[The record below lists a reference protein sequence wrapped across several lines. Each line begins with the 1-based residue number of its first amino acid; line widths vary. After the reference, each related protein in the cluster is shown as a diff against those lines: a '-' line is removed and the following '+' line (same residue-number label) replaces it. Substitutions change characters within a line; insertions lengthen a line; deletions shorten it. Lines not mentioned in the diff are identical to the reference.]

1 MRPNDAHND
10 TVQICS
16 ITLKLWCFFSVIVGE
31 TSVLPNVYRNSF
43 AARTTMNHYTLRY
56 SEKNSNEWVIG
67 KRSCKSCSSS
77 ETAAWNNVTSLLDY
91 DNVTVSNPATT
102 IIRRPTYKIASF
114 YYILSNAHTVVV
126 SVVPLLSLVTNSLS
140 IAVFSRM
147 HRRINSELLLV
158 FVCLSVVDTFAL
170 TLSFNRF
177 VSRIISRKMS
187 LTRYN
192 VGCQV
197 LNWLGGCGQVCSSY
211 LVLLYTFER
220 FISVRYPLKR
230 AIICSARRVRIAVL
244 CILVF
249 IPASQIY
256 YLFLFSSVG
265 RSCTV
270 RPHNKLLYG
279 SLKLYIQFVL
289 GMLLPYCCVA
299 ILNAMIVYDMIK
311 YQRKRAA
318 LQASTTSSEDRTQRS
333 MTLMLLTASTYSLV
347 MVTPLISSRAL
358 NVRYTVSKTRM
369 NSLRQFIFD
378 FVAVFIISPWNYC
391 GNFFFYFIGGRQ
403 FRKEFVDMLRC
414 RQLLGKYRAS
424 DSATVHKILLSSL
437 ISLDKRG
444 YQYCWVVNIAVLIAR
459 FYRQHC
465 AQCNAPVFKLLRG
478 LF

>member
-1 MRPNDAHND
+1 MRPNDANND

-31 TSVLPNVYRNSF
+31 TSVLPNVYRNSL

-56 SEKNSNEWVIG
+56 SEKNPNEWMIG

-91 DNVTVSNPATT
+91 DNVTVSNPVTT

-114 YYILSNAHTVVV
+114 YYILSNAHTTVAN
-126 SVVPLLSLVTNSLS
+126 VVPFLSLVTNSLS

-147 HRRINSELLLV
+147 YRRIQSELLLV
-158 FVCLSVVDTFAL
+158 FVCISVVDTFAL

-177 VSRIISRKMS
+177 VKRMISRKMA
-187 LTRYN
+187 LTGYN

-249 IPASQIY
+249 VPASQIY
-256 YLFLFSSVG
+256 YLILFDFWG
-265 RSCTV
+265 PCAV
-270 RPHNKLLYG
+270 RPENRLLYG

-289 GMLLPYCCVA
+289 GLLLPYSCVA
-299 ILNAMIVYDMIK
+299 ILNAMIVYHMIK

-318 LQASTTSSEDRTQRS
+318 LRASTTSSEDRTQRS
-333 MTLMLLTASTYSLV
+333 MTLMLFSASTYSLV
-347 MVTPLISSRAL
+347 MVTPLIISRTI
-358 NVRYTVSKTRM
+358 NVRFVANTTHQY
-369 NSLRQFIFD
+369 IFD
-378 FVAVFIISPWNYC
+378 FVALYVISPWNYC

-414 RQLLGKYRAS
+414 RQLLGKYKAS
-424 DSATVHKILLSSL
+424 DSAIV
-437 ISLDKRG
+437 
-444 YQYCWVVNIAVLIAR
+444 Q
-459 FYRQHC
+459 
-465 AQCNAPVFKLLRG
+465 
-478 LF
+478 

>member
-1 MRPNDAHND
+1 M
-10 TVQICS
+10 CS
-16 ITLKLWCFFSVIVGE
+16 ITSKLCCFSVIVGE

-43 AARTTMNHYTLRY
+43 AAGTTENQYTLRY
-56 SEKNSNEWVIG
+56 SEKNLNEWMIG
-67 KRSCKSCSSS
+67 KRSCKSCSSG
-77 ETAAWNNVTSLLDY
+77 ETTAWNNVTSVLNY
-91 DNVTVSNPATT
+91 DNVTVSNPVMT
-102 IIRRPTYKIASF
+102 IIRRPTIKRRLSLF
-114 YYILSNAHTVVV
+114 ILDKTEKAVLNVVT
-126 SVVPLLSLVTNSLS
+126 PLSLVTNSLS
-140 IAVFSRM
+140 VAIFVRM
-147 HRRINSELLLV
+147 HRRIQSELLFV
-158 FVCLSVVDTFAL
+158 FVSLSVVDTFAL
-170 TLSFNRF
+170 SLTFNKF
-177 VSRIISRKMS
+177 VWRVYKKMA

-197 LNWLGGCGQVCSSY
+197 VNWLGGSGQVCSSY

-289 GMLLPYCCVA
+289 GLLLPYCCVA
-299 ILNAMIVYDMIK
+299 ILNAMIVYHMIK
-311 YQRKRAA
+311 YQRQRAA

-347 MVTPLISSRAL
+347 MVTPMIISRAL

-378 FVAVFIISPWNYC
+378 TVAVFIISPWNYC

-424 DSATVHKILLSSL
+424 DSATVHNILLSSL

-444 YQYCWVVNIAVLIAR
+444 YQYC
-459 FYRQHC
+459 
-465 AQCNAPVFKLLRG
+465 
-478 LF
+478 